1 MARCIVRKNICND
14 DIYNLS
20 IYEGYLLIDTRSR
33 ERYEEHHIISAFSL
47 PPPTPGIG
55 DSHEEQLKN
64 FIETTVQYYSPE
76 RWSPVIIYCDE
87 TAPAF
92 EHAIWLIEFIEKL
105 VNSSIF
111 ESSERNSVDYI
122 TRFIE
127 SIKSRTKEIWF
138 LQSYD
143 EFQAEFPILCG
154 PSSIGFEH
162 LEMLPQKI
170 TANVF
175 LGARSVNWSNISLLK
190 KLGITHAVVDAG
202 KVQNGHVPDG
212 IEILCISLPD
222 TETSREDSPII
233 QRIFDTVNSFIAAAI
248 SVSGGKILLALHGRS
263 RSAGLATAW
272 LMASERLPA
281 EIAFQRVCDKCKTV
295 SSIDINFVHMDE
307 LLHRTSPMTL
317 GT

>member
-1 MARCIVRKNICND
+1 MARCVVERNISND

-20 IYEGYLLIDTRSR
+20 LYEGYLIIDTRSR
-33 ERYEEHHIISAFSL
+33 ELYDEHHIISAFSL

-55 DSHEEQLKN
+55 ESREEQLKK
-64 FIETTVQYYSPE
+64 FIETTIQYYSPE
-76 RWSPVIIYCDE
+76 RWSPVIIYGDE
-87 TAPAF
+87 TAPAH
-92 EHAIWLIEFIEKL
+92 EHAVWLVEFIREL
-105 VNSSIF
+105 VNTSIYQSTEKNTEDF
-111 ESSERNSVDYI
+111 I
-122 TRFIE
+122 TGFIE

-143 EFQAEFPILCG
+143 EFRAEFPILCG
-154 PSSIGFEH
+154 PSSIGFEN

-175 LGARSVNWSNISLLK
+175 LGARSVDWSNVSLLK
-190 KLGITHAVVDAG
+190 KLGITHAVVDAE
-202 KVQNGHVPDG
+202 KVQNGHFPDG
-212 IEILCISLPD
+212 IEILCINLPD
-222 TETSREDSPII
+222 RTTGPEDSPII
-233 QRIFDTVNSFIAAAI
+233 QRIFDTVNSFIASAI
-248 SVSGGKILLALHGRS
+248 SLSGGKILLALHGRS
-263 RSAGLATAW
+263 RSAGLASAW

-307 LLHRTSPMTL
+307 LLERPIPLTL